1 MLDRI
6 IATLLLWGLRG
17 CLAWFV
23 MHEATSVAV
32 EKLDEV
38 ARALGTLQAGLE
50 ARLPVSYLL
59 LPISSMTTA
68 ASLKA

>member
-38 ARALGTLQAGLE
+38 ARALGTLQAG
-50 ARLPVSYLL
+50 R
-59 LPISSMTTA
+59 
-68 ASLKA
+68 